1 MKLGM
6 SSKNL
11 ESLGFFEVLAS
22 ISCRSI
28 HLQKDQFSSMPE
40 NNDGAKVCAEEHGN
54 NCNDGSAG
62 CTNNEI
68 NNGVPLSNSV
78 WRHDSHS
85 PHVLGTSV
93 SPHTPLLGTSNI
105 AAGTALHLPA
115 VLPPTH
121 PLLETSNITA
131 GTTLHLPAAQPPAP
145 PCLGIFGTAAG
156 TSSQFP
162 AVLPRG
168 LGAQRSLFLQL
179 HSECFHS
186 WLLPFLLSFPLL

>member
-1 MKLGM
+1 
-6 SSKNL
+6 
-11 ESLGFFEVLAS
+11 
-22 ISCRSI
+22 
-28 HLQKDQFSSMPE
+28 MPE

-68 NNGVPLSNSV
+68 NNGGVPLSNSV

-131 GTTLHLPAAQPPAP
+131 GTTLHLPA
-145 PCLGIFGTAAG
+145 
-156 TSSQFP
+156 
-162 AVLPRG
+162 
-168 LGAQRSLFLQL
+168 
-179 HSECFHS
+179 
-186 WLLPFLLSFPLL
+186 

>member
-1 MKLGM
+1 
-6 SSKNL
+6 
-11 ESLGFFEVLAS
+11 
-22 ISCRSI
+22 
-28 HLQKDQFSSMPE
+28 MPE

-68 NNGVPLSNSV
+68 NIAYSLLAILAGIHRLSRPTMASTNSSSIISGHLYSTDDKLKRGRPPPLLKNACEDIAVGEEPVSSCCVCVPLSNSV

-93 SPHTPLLGTSNI
+93 SPHTLLLGTSNI

-156 TSSQFP
+156 TSS
-162 AVLPRG
+162 
-168 LGAQRSLFLQL
+168 
-179 HSECFHS
+179 
-186 WLLPFLLSFPLL
+186 